1 MTLKKQVLSGVFWT
15 SIQQFSS
22 QGVSFLISVI
32 LARLL
37 LPEEFGLIG
46 MIGVF
51 IGLGGVLMDAGL
63 CQSLIRTTNPDEEDF
78 STVFYFNI
86 LVSILIYLVLFF
98 SSPYIAAFFNQD
110 ILTSVIRWYCI
121 TFIINAFYNVQ
132 SARLSKN
139 LDFKT
144 QMKANLPALFIGGA
158 VGVIMALKECGVWSL
173 VGIALTQSFMNAA
186 ILWIITGWKP
196 LFSIN
201 KDKFKIHFS
210 YGYKITLSS
219 ILDIV
224 FNNLNMIVIGKFFTP
239 VQVGYYNRADSLK
252 QFPVST
258 IGSILGKVTFPLFA
272 EIKDDN
278 FRLKEVYKKI
288 MQMVTYVLS
297 PMLLILAVLAE
308 PLFIVLFTDKW
319 LPAVPYFQILC
330 WNGIMFPINAFNLDI
345 LKVKGR
351 SDLYL
356 KLEFIKKILL
366 SVVIFISF
374 QFGIYGLLYGS
385 VITSLLVFVINT
397 YYTGKFI
404 DYSLWQQIK
413 DLLPIVI
420 LAFSTSMVVFIFD
433 FLLKETLKFDILRLC
448 VGGML
453 GIFTYIIFS
462 YLLKMTPFLEFLSL
476 CNKKKI
482 SL

>member
-98 SSPYIAAFFNQD
+98 SSPYIAAFFNQE

-144 QMKANLPALFIGGA
+144 QMKANLPALFIGGS
-158 VGVIMALKECGVWSL
+158 VGVIMALNECGVWSL

-196 LFSIN
+196 LFNIN

-288 MQMVTYVLS
+288 MQMVTYVLA
-297 PMLLILAVLAE
+297 PMLLILSVLAE
-308 PLFIVLFTDKW
+308 PLFIFLFTDKW

-366 SVVIFISF
+366 SVVIFVSF
-374 QFGIYGLLYGS
+374 QFGIFGLLYGS

-462 YLLKMTPFLEFLSL
+462 YLLKITPFLEFLSL